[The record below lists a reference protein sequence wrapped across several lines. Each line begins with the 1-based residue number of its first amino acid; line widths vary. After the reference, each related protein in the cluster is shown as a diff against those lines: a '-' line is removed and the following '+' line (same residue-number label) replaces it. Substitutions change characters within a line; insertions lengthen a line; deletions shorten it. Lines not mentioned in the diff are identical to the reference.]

1 MKIQER
7 KKIWSKII
15 TYMSENEFKSFILN
29 IYLDCWKA
37 NIKMYSFQKNYDTKL
52 SCEGAS
58 SPD

>member
-1 MKIQER
+1 
-7 KKIWSKII
+7 
-15 TYMSENEFKSFILN
+15 MSENEFKSFILN